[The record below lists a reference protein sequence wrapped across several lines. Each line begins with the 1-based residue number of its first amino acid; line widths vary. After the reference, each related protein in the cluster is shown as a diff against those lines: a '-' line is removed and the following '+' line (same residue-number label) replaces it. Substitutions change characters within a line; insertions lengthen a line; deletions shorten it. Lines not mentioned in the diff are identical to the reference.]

1 MGELQVTGSSC
12 DGFTL
17 VSNLFIDEYMKDAND
32 AQLKVYLYLLRV
44 LGSGRS
50 TSISEMADFFN
61 HTEKDVLR
69 SLKFWEKCGLLHL
82 EYDANK
88 ELTGMSMN
96 SCIRSALAESTVP
109 ATGSPVSAAEA
120 PAIAPA
126 MAPAAK
132 DEEKVLV
139 MDTARGRSSADCSA
153 EKLSA
158 FKKTEKARQL
168 IFVVQQ
174 YIPHP
179 LSTADL
185 RSIYFMSDEL
195 GMSDDLID
203 YLVQYCVERD
213 KADFRYME
221 KVALNWASQQ
231 ITTAKQ
237 AAAYARKYD
246 KTIYTVMKALG
257 KNSDPTDQEVAF
269 IKRWIGDF
277 GFSKDLILEACNRT
291 VLATDSH
298 RFSYADGILSNWYAN
313 GVKTLAQVEKQDE
326 AHKQKAV
333 KTAAPKASPRP
344 NSDPFRQ
351 FEQRDYDFAALEKQ
365 LLSN

>member
-1 MGELQVTGSSC
+1 M
-12 DGFTL
+12 
-17 VSNLFIDEYMKDAND
+17 
-32 AQLKVYLYLLRV
+32 
-44 LGSGRS
+44 
-50 TSISEMADFFN
+50 
-61 HTEKDVLR
+61 
-69 SLKFWEKCGLLHL
+69 
-82 EYDANK
+82 
-88 ELTGMSMN
+88 
-96 SCIRSALAESTVP
+96 
-109 ATGSPVSAAEA
+109 AEA
-120 PAIAPA
+120 PATAMPTQAVSAQIVPDAQAITASAPVR
-126 MAPAAK
+126 
-132 DEEKVLV
+132 DQEKVLV
-139 MDTARGRSSADCSA
+139 MDPARGRSSADCSA

-269 IKRWIGDF
+269 IKRWMGDF
-277 GFSKDLILEACNRT
+277 GLSKDLILEACNRT

-326 AHKQKAV
+326 AHKQRAV
-333 KTAAPKASPRP
+333 KAAAPKASPKQ
-344 NSDPFRQ
+344 NNDPFRQ